1 MKKFAVGLG
10 CDILLCAIILI
21 CLIVGFILPLVC
33 FFLLFVFNWF
43 IAILTLP
50 VWFIW
55 NQMVFDWLDS
65 KQITNY
71 IYKNSL
77 FWKA

>member
-10 CDILLCAIILI
+10 CDILLCGIILI